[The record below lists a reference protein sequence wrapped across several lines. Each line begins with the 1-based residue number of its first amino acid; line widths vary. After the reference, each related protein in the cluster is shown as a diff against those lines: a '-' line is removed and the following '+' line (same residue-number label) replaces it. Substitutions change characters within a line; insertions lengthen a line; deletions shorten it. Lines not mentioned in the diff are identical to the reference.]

1 MTTPVGHWFATH
13 RIAASRLFAIAFIA
27 TLLATESAH
36 EGTFV
41 EPVLFLLGLVL
52 VGIATVGRLWC
63 SLYISGYKDAQLITT
78 GPYSLCRNPLYF
90 FSLLGF
96 AGVGLASET
105 ITLGVALA
113 LVVVVGYPS
122 VIKREEAFLRSR
134 FGEAFDAYCATT
146 PRLWPTFRDF
156 RETESYVVNPKL
168 FRRTMLDVVWFVWLV
183 GIVEL
188 VEALHGLK
196 LVEPMIRLY

>member
-1 MTTPVGHWFATH
+1 MTRPLGEWFATH
-13 RIAASRLFAIAFIA
+13 RIAASRLFALAFLA
-27 TLLATESAH
+27 VLLATESAH
-36 EGTFV
+36 EGTLL
-41 EPVLFLLGLVL
+41 EPVIFLAGLGL

-78 GPYSLCRNPLYF
+78 GPYSLSRNPLYF

-105 ITLGVALA
+105 ITLGIALA

-122 VIKREEAFLRSR
+122 VIRREEAFLRAR
-134 FGEAFDAYCATT
+134 FGEAFETYRATT
-146 PRLWPTFRDF
+146 PRLWPSFRGF
-156 RETESYVVNPKL
+156 RETDTYVVNPKL
-168 FRRTMLDVVWFVWLV
+168 FRRTMVDVVWFVWLV

-188 VEALHGLK
+188 VEALHELH
-196 LVEPMIRLY
+196 VVRPIVRLP